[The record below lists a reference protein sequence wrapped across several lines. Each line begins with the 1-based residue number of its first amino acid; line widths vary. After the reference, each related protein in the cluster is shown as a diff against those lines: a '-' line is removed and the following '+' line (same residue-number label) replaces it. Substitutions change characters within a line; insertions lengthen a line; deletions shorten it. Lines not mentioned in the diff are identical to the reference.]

1 MVIEAMRKAKSDRL
15 AKKLEDDTLQQ
26 SILDENDTSDSDS
39 ESD

>member
-1 MVIEAMRKAKSDRL
+1 MRKAKSDRL